1 MKPDFI
7 GITPGRSGTAWTH
20 NCFIEHPR
28 LCVPYKTINYFS
40 EESKFSRGD
49 DWYENHFRTCSR
61 EQVIGEISNY
71 LDSEVAARRIFE
83 YHSAVKLL
91 IFLRNPVDRAFAS
104 YENELASGAIS
115 ATTRFEDAVEQRSQ
129 YLERGFYHEGLKRY
143 FELFPR
149 EQICIRIYEEGVRD
163 PERYVREIFEF
174 LDVDPAFE
182 PSMLREWVSAGG
194 VPRASAVTNAMNDVA
209 EQMRRMGLQNLIWII
224 KRSGLVKVVHKA
236 NRKSAP
242 RPVTDEKRAE
252 LADRF
257 EQDMSATEQLLG
269 IDLSD
274 WRGSP
279 ATVPG

>member
-1 MKPDFI
+1 
-7 GITPGRSGTAWTH
+7 
-20 NCFIEHPR
+20 
-28 LCVPYKTINYFS
+28 VPYKTINYFS

-209 EQMRRMGLQNLIWII
+209 EQMRRMGLQ
-224 KRSGLVKVVHKA
+224 
-236 NRKSAP
+236 
-242 RPVTDEKRAE
+242 
-252 LADRF
+252 
-257 EQDMSATEQLLG
+257 
-269 IDLSD
+269 
-274 WRGSP
+274 
-279 ATVPG
+279 

>member
-7 GITPGRSGTAWTH
+7 GISPGRTGTAWMH
-20 NCFIEHPR
+20 NCLIEHPQ
-28 LCVPYKTINYFS
+28 LCMPFKIINYFNHDS
-40 EESKFSRGD
+40 NFERGD
-49 DWYENHFRTCSR
+49 EWYEKHFRTCSPGKLS
-61 EQVIGEISNY
+61 GEMSLY
-71 LDSEVAARRIFE
+71 LHSETSAQRIYD
-83 YHSAVKLL
+83 YHPTVKLL

-129 YLERGFYHEGLKRY
+129 YLERGVYHEGLKRY

-174 LDVDPAFE
+174 LKVDPAFE

-209 EQMRRMGLQNLIWII
+209 EQMRRMGLQNLMWLI
-224 KRSGLVKVVHKA
+224 KRTGLVKVVHKA

-252 LADRF
+252 LRALFDDDIR
-257 EQDMSATEQLLG
+257 ATEELLQM
-269 IDLSD
+269 DLAG
-274 WRGSP
+274 WRGQP
-279 ATVPG
+279 EAGRT